1 MRKRLWYLT
10 IVTAFALLV
19 ITFSPLVTPAG
30 RHTPGLFGFPYTL
43 WTGMIISVGLVIL
56 TIVAA
61 NLSRGS
67 KKDDYE

>member
-10 IVTAFALLV
+10 TVAAFALLV